1 MQSLESQL
9 LTYVLNSLWQVPLI
23 FAAAWLA
30 ARAARRSGP
39 SMEHRVWVSALALEV
54 LLPACSIPPGELF
67 HRLTQLLPWSW
78 GTHALHA
85 DAHVTVVSGPGYA
98 HGLLHLPTQLLAIAA
113 LAYGCIFVYF
123 ATRFLSSLRK
133 THNLRRTARRIALT
147 GAADRTWTRY
157 SNLFAVHDAEV
168 AVSSEVS
175 CPVTLGIRR
184 RLVLL
189 PAEIPASLKPDDL
202 DAALAH
208 EFAHM
213 RRRDFAKNL
222 VYALL
227 TLPIA
232 YHPLLWLT
240 RARIDETRE
249 MICDAMAA
257 TALAGPQKYAS
268 SLLRLA
274 SLLLHD
280 STDTNLHAIG
290 IFDANIFERRIM
302 NLTQQHLEL
311 RGLRRLATAAACIA
325 LGFATC
331 ASALALR
338 MNVVAPTFIA
348 ATTQS
353 TDAGTKL
360 HVPAHV
366 IAGNRLNFVQ
376 PIYPKAAKKAKL
388 DGTVVLHAIIG
399 KQGNI
404 EKLDVVSGPTEF
416 QHSALDAVKQWT
428 YKPYLLNGNPV
439 AVETTIT
446 VSYSLQK

>member
-9 LTYVLNSLWQVPLI
+9 LTYVLNSLWQVPVI

-30 ARAARRSGP
+30 VRAARRSGP

-67 HRLTQLLPWSW
+67 HRLAQLLPWSW
-78 GTHALHA
+78 GTRALHA

-113 LAYGCIFVYF
+113 LAYGCIFAYF
-123 ATRFLSSLRK
+123 AARFLSSLRK

-175 CPVTLGIRR
+175 CPVTLGIRH

-189 PAEIPASLKPDDL
+189 PAEIPASLKSDDL

-222 VYALL
+222 VYALI

-232 YHPLLWLT
+232 YHPLLWLN

-249 MICDAMAA
+249 IICDAMAA
-257 TALAGPQKYAS
+257 NALAGPQKYAS

-280 STDTNLHAIG
+280 SPDTNLHAIG

-338 MNVVAPTFIA
+338 MNVTTPLSTSIDQTRNPADSSKMPSHPTLISSKPPEYPA
-348 ATTQS
+348 AS
-353 TDAGTKL
+353 
-360 HVPAHV
+360 
-366 IAGNRLNFVQ
+366 R
-376 PIYPKAAKKAKL
+376 AKK
-388 DGTVVLHAIIG
+388 DMINGTVVIALIVGKNGVPTHLSIKQSLRPDFDQSAI
-399 KQGNI
+399 
-404 EKLDVVSGPTEF
+404 
-416 QHSALDAVKQWT
+416 DAVRQ
-428 YKPYLLNGNPV
+428 YRFSPALLNGNPV
-439 AVETTIT
+439 EFPLTIS
-446 VSYSLQK
+446 VNFQIF